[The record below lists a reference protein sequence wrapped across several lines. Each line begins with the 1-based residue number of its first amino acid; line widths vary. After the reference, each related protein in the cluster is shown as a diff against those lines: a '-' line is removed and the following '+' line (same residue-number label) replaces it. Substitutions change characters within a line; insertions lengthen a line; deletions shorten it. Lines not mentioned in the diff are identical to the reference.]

1 MSDIETIIYTD
12 SDERRRISVSSYD
25 NGVFLH
31 INGNGFTSYAVMN
44 QDEAQ
49 QLIDGL
55 LEILEAAK

>member
-1 MSDIETIIYTD
+1 MHDIETIIYTEH
-12 SDERRRISVSSYD
+12 DERRRISVSNYD

-31 INGNGFTSYAVMN
+31 INGTGFTAHAVIN
-44 QDEAQ
+44 KDEAQ